1 MQTTRTFPH
10 FAYTSCLEHKRTHP
24 HLHCPWHS
32 LQTFKS
38 YFTLFFS
45 LNFIFNNPSSA
56 VPCRQRWGNS
66 DAFLKP
72 CPRLSPL
79 SHSRGSPGPPALPL
93 PAKQG
98 SHRKAHSQA
107 QDAAIHHLWP
117 PQQNSS
123 ARAHKTPHFHNTVP
137 DHSQAVCL
145 CCVPGNAQGFL
156 KQHGSHRPRQAFSR
170 AVIMAVQQPSPW
182 PLPLRYKKLP
192 PRLLLL

>member
-38 YFTLFFS
+38 YFTLFFF

-66 DAFLKP
+66 DVFLKP

-107 QDAAIHHLWP
+107 QDAAIP
-117 PQQNSS
+117 PGL
-123 ARAHKTPHFHNTVP
+123 
-137 DHSQAVCL
+137 HSRTA
-145 CCVPGNAQGFL
+145 VPGLTKHLISTTRCLTIPKLCVSASAVSLGMPKGF
-156 KQHGSHRPRQAFSR
+156 
-170 AVIMAVQQPSPW
+170 
-182 PLPLRYKKLP
+182 
-192 PRLLLL
+192 

>member
-107 QDAAIHHLWP
+107 QDAVIHHLAVASTAE
-117 PQQNSS
+117 QQCQGSQNTPFSTTRCLTIPKPCAS
-123 ARAHKTPHFHNTVP
+123 AVSLGLPK
-137 DHSQAVCL
+137 
-145 CCVPGNAQGFL
+145 GF
-156 KQHGSHRPRQAFSR
+156 
-170 AVIMAVQQPSPW
+170 
-182 PLPLRYKKLP
+182 
-192 PRLLLL
+192 